1 VNVQIHSMK
10 LTVER
15 SQASEDMYMSHVK
28 HLSDELKRV
37 DFMVEGDKLEQAKV
51 LKNSTQ
57 MIA

>member
-1 VNVQIHSMK
+1 MK